1 MAADEAW
8 FRRRLMTELR
18 RQTRCCE
25 YLSSM
30 NRAGV
35 PDVHV
40 VVDGRAYWLE
50 LKFTSKW
57 PAREQSNA
65 LDHRFSAPQLS
76 FLRRVTTAGG
86 MGMGI
91 VGFRVDGSSKETRV
105 AAFDARDLADD
116 GTVSRERLTGTLSLN
131 FMDPDFAAAFVTLLT
146 RS

>member
-1 MAADEAW
+1 MAIDEAW
-8 FRRRLMTELR
+8 FRKRLMSELR

-40 VVDGRAYWLE
+40 VVDGRAFWLE

-57 PAREQSNA
+57 PAREHSNT

-76 FLRRVTTAGG
+76 FLRRVTAAGG
-86 MGMGI
+86 MGMGVI
-91 VGFRVDGSSKETRV
+91 GFRTDDGSSRTWV
-105 AAFDARDLADD
+105 AAVDARDLADD
-116 GTVSRERLTGTLSLN
+116 GTVSRAALAGSLSL
-131 FMDPDFAAAFVTLLT
+131 DLGDRDFGSAFLTLLA